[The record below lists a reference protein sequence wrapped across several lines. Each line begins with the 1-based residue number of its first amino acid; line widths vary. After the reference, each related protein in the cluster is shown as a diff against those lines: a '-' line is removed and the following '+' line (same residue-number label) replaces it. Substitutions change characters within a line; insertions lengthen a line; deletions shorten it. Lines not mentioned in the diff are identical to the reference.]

1 MRRYNSVGTK
11 VRKNSI
17 TTARSQN
24 IRHFFRNRMSIFRP
38 FEKHRPHFIAKL
50 QKAIP
55 RKLSKQDTY
64 PRLRRDRCTRRR
76 PTEKPFRLRHVRS
89 RRHRTG
95 QDKGRNRTTQP
106 VPPRKGTRR
115 NENTPRRRGLRPEER
130 AGKGEAEGRKERDRE
145 RGRTTGERK
154 ETGKGNG
161 THGSDKTGPGNA
173 GATIRCPGAF
183 RTRFTRRGRR
193 LRCRNERR
201 FFRRHVPHG
210 YPHRERSRADAPDGT
225 VYSSLSVSA

>member
-1 MRRYNSVGTK
+1 MDNK

-55 RKLSKQDTY
+55 RKLSKHDTF

-95 QDKGRNRTTQP
+95 QDKGRNRTTQR
-106 VPPRKGTRR
+106 PPRKGTRR
-115 NENTPRRRGLRPEER
+115 NENTPPEARHKAGGKSRKRRGGGEKRAGQGEREDDRRKEER
-130 AGKGEAEGRKERDRE
+130 EG
-145 RGRTTGERK
+145 
-154 ETGKGNG
+154 TGKGNG

-173 GATIRCPGAF
+173 GATIRCPGAL
-183 RTRFTRRGRR
+183 RPRFTRRGRR

-210 YPHRERSRADAPDGT
+210 RPHRERSRADAPDGT

>member
-55 RKLSKQDTY
+55 RKLSKHDTF

-106 VPPRKGTRR
+106 APLARERAGTKIP
-115 NENTPRRRGLRPEER
+115 PRRRGIRPEER
-130 AGKGEAEGRKERDRE
+130 AGKGEAEERKERDRE
-145 RGRTTGERK
+145 KGRTTGERK
-154 ETGKGNG
+154 KERGQEKGTERTEAIKRGRAACDAG
-161 THGSDKTGPGNA
+161 TKEDSSGGM
-173 GATIRCPGAF
+173 F
-183 RTRFTRRGRR
+183 RTGAHTANGRGRT
-193 LRCRNERR
+193 LRTGRSIRPYRYRR
-201 FFRRHVPHG
+201 RP
-210 YPHRERSRADAPDGT
+210 
-225 VYSSLSVSA
+225 

>member
-55 RKLSKQDTY
+55 RKLSKHDTS
-64 PRLRRDRCTRRR
+64 PRLRRDRSTRRR

-95 QDKGRNRTTQP
+95 QDKGRNRTTQR

-115 NENTPRRRGLRPEER
+115 NENTPRRRGIRPEER
-130 AGKGEAEGRKERDRE
+130 AGKGEAEERKERDRE

-173 GATIRCPGAF
+173 GATIRCPGAL
-183 RTRFTRRGRR
+183 RTRFTRRERR

-210 YPHRERSRADAPDGT
+210 RPHRERSRADAPDGT